1 MFHKAMSGDTSSLI
15 NSDNMKKINENAYS
29 VLMSF
34 TRFVRDQ
41 QTTKR
46 EVLAQ
51 KFEELYD
58 ELRAEMDIKGWSSK
72 GRNNVTETMLNNS
85 TWKFK
90 FSKVYSG
97 QEVVVELQ
105 GNIKDDYLPGGY
117 NQLKVT
123 PEVPGIIRN
132 QPFSWDEEGNRML
145 GLSILLDKIDSHFN
159 S

>member
-1 MFHKAMSGDTSSLI
+1 MR
-15 NSDNMKKINENAYS
+15 KINENAYPV
-29 VLMSF
+29 VLSF

-41 QTTKR
+41 QTAKR
-46 EVLAQ
+46 QFKAQ

-58 ELRAEMDIKGWSSK
+58 ELRVEMYVKGWSVK
-72 GRNNVTETMLNNS
+72 GRNNVTNTMVNNS

-105 GNIKDDYLPGGY
+105 GNMKDDYLPSGY

-123 PEVPGIIRN
+123 PEVPEIMRN
-132 QPFSWDEEGNRML
+132 QSFFWDDQRNTML
-145 GLSILLDKIDSHFN
+145 GLSILLDKIEQHFN
-159 S
+159 R

>member
-1 MFHKAMSGDTSSLI
+1 MNGDTSFLI

-41 QTTKR
+41 QTAKR

-58 ELRAEMDIKGWSSK
+58 ELRVEMDFKGWSSK

-90 FSKVYSG
+90 FSKLYSG

-123 PEVPGIIRN
+123 PTVPEIMRGH
-132 QPFSWDEEGNRML
+132 PFSWDQESSGIRISN
-145 GLSILLDKIDSHFN
+145 LLDKIDAHFT

>member
-1 MFHKAMSGDTSSLI
+1 MR
-15 NSDNMKKINENAYS
+15 KINENAYPV
-29 VLMSF
+29 VLSF

-41 QTTKR
+41 QTAKR
-46 EVLAQ
+46 QFKAQ

-58 ELRAEMDIKGWSSK
+58 ELRAQMDFKGWSAK

-97 QEVVVELQ
+97 QEVVLELQ
-105 GNIKDDYLPGGY
+105 GNVKDDYLPTGY

-123 PEVPGIIRN
+123 PEVPGIIRGN
-132 QPFSWDEEGNRML
+132 PFTWDEEGNTML
-145 GLSILLDKIDSHFN
+145 GLSIILDKIDVYFTS
-159 S
+159 